1 MHGSEGGKALKGLP
15 IPIFTAAT
23 CGISF
28 NNTLSV
34 NTLLLFFNNILYK
47 NYSTY
52 TSCKELTLWNKP
64 LGYASHYRK
73 AKITNIERNMIQ
85 LTPRVRSIIVGL
97 ILSDGW
103 MSKNGH
109 WNPRLGLKQSVPPK
123 NFHFLWNLYNE
134 LAYLCSAPL
143 YKSKKIMRG
152 KPFYSLS
159 FQTRQLGCFIEI
171 WNLFYILV
179 NKNFV
184 KSIKYDLFFYMN
196 YIVLAFWIQKNGGKH
211 GKGLV
216 LNTQSFTLNEVILL
230 INILII
236 KFDINP
242 YLQNYRGNYIIC
254 ISDKDLNKII
264 PKIKPYFVDSM
275 LYKLSIKKGNNLP
288 LNNKSYFN
296 NFKPRMYSSL
306 ATTQQL
312 KINLDP
318 NWVTGFTDGEGS
330 FIISVRKN
338 SKSKSGWMV
347 DTRFSIALHKKDWI
361 ILELIQKY
369 FGVGNIFKNGENGV
383 QFRVESLVIYLM

>member
-1 MHGSEGGKALKGLP
+1 MAEQANLGKTES
-15 IPIFTAAT
+15 TA
-23 CGISF
+23 
-28 NNTLSV
+28 
-34 NTLLLFFNNILYK
+34 
-47 NYSTY
+47 
-52 TSCKELTLWNKP
+52 LTLWNKP
-64 LGYASHYRK
+64 LGLSSLHRK
-73 AKITNIERNMIQ
+73 PKITNLERNTLQ
-85 LTPRVRSIIVGL
+85 LTPRVRSIIVGIL
-97 ILSDGW
+97 LSDGW

-109 WNPRLGLKQSVPPK
+109 WNPRLGLKQSVK

-143 YKSKKIMRG
+143 YKSKQIMRG
-152 KPFYSLS
+152 KPFYSWS

-242 YLQNYRGNYIIC
+242 YLQNYPGNYRIC
-254 ISDKDLNKII
+254 INDKDLNKII

-275 LYKLSIKKGNNLP
+275 LYKLNIKKGNNLP

-330 FIISVRKN
+330 FIISVRK
-338 SKSKSGWMV
+338 K
-347 DTRFSIALHKKDWI
+347 
-361 ILELIQKY
+361 ILNLNQ
-369 FGVGNIFKNGENGV
+369 
-383 QFRVESLVIYLM
+383 VEW